1 MEEPR
6 PKRPKPTPSMA
17 PDTDTVSGLRAT
29 IIEKE
34 KEIKKL
40 KNENDIMRENHIL
53 KDEMIEDF
61 DKRLLSMFEDD
72 EADRMHTMIIDKD
85 KEIKKLKDLL
95 LWLEDDETDGMRDTI
110 IEKDKEIKKLKDS
123 LKAAA
128 RTINGE
134 QAIIEAFQKRILLM
148 LEDFQKRVL
157 LILEDRGMR
166 ENIILKDE
174 TIKNMLEDFEK
185 RLLRMFEDDDTDGI
199 QQTIKE
205 KDKEIKE
212 LEDSLK
218 AATENIH
225 GAKVTMESFQIK
237 IHLMLADFHNFARD
251 RGGWNRGRLIR
262 CRGVRSPH
270 TVAGEEDDDSLQANV

>member
-85 KEIKKLKDLL
+85 KEIKKLKDS
-95 LWLEDDETDGMRDTI
+95 LE
-110 IEKDKEIKKLKDS
+110 
-123 LKAAA
+123 
-128 RTINGE
+128 
-134 QAIIEAFQKRILLM
+134 
-148 LEDFQKRVL
+148 
-157 LILEDRGMR
+157 
-166 ENIILKDE
+166 
-174 TIKNMLEDFEK
+174 
-185 RLLRMFEDDDTDGI
+185 
-199 QQTIKE
+199 
-205 KDKEIKE
+205 
-212 LEDSLK
+212 
-218 AATENIH
+218 AAT
-225 GAKVTMESFQIK
+225 
-237 IHLMLADFHNFARD
+237 R
-251 RGGWNRGRLIR
+251 RLIR

>member
-29 IIEKE
+29 IIENTVSGLRATIIEKE

-40 KNENDIMRENHIL
+40 KLENDSMHA
-53 KDEMIEDF
+53 KDELM
-61 DKRLLSMFEDD
+61 DKRLQSMFDDD
-72 EADRMHTMIIDKD
+72 EAESMHNMIIV
-85 KEIKKLKDLL
+85 
-95 LWLEDDETDGMRDTI
+95 
-110 IEKDKEIKKLKDS
+110 KDKEIKKLKDS
-123 LKAAA
+123 LEAAT
-128 RTINGE
+128 RTIHGE
-134 QAIIEAFQKRILLM
+134 QSIIEAFQKRILLI
-148 LEDFQKRVL
+148 LQDFQKRVL

-174 TIKNMLEDFEK
+174 TIKNMLEAFEK

-218 AATENIH
+218 AATERIH
-225 GAKVTMESFQIK
+225 GAKVTMESFQMRIY
-237 IHLMLADFHNFARD
+237 LMLEDFHNFARD
-251 RGGWNRGRLIR
+251 RGGWNQGRLNR
-262 CRGVRSPH
+262 CRGVRSPP
-270 TVAGEEDDDSLQANV
+270 TVAGEEDDDSLQANVLQIGDRSSVASACLRGDLGRDL